1 LDCVQ
6 ASLFECDNK
15 YESKHPK
22 KIGALTE

>member
-1 LDCVQ
+1 VQ